1 MIGDRCSVIGYRLSV
16 NRLPFTAYRLP
27 FTVYRLPFTAY
38 RLPKMSTPTA
48 APSVVSLD
56 SVSAIRQEMA
66 HLFLAAHTA
75 LDSPQPGYV
84 TYYGRFLTDPADCY
98 DELRGIFEKRG
109 FTPLI
114 REGKDGRIALIADP
128 IVHNPPASDWRINA
142 ALFVV
147 TVLAT
152 LATGAFYNAETL
164 DQAWQIWRGW
174 PFALSIMLILGAHEM
189 GHYVMARY
197 HNVPVTLPYFIPLPI
212 ISPIGTMGAVIRLK
226 APVKNKRALLDI
238 GAAGPLAGLVFAVPI
253 LLYGLYTSEVGPIMP
268 GGLLE
273 GNSIFYAA
281 AKILVF
287 GRFLPDGTQDVYL
300 NQVAWAGW
308 VGLLVTSLN
317 LLPVGQLDGG
327 HVAFTLF
334 GKRAKQLFL
343 PVLAILAALAA
354 YSFIVDGTMTWAV
367 WIVLLF
373 FLGRSYAEPLDEV
386 TSLDRKRRAI
396 AIVTL
401 IIFVLIFMPVPFR
414 LL

>member
-1 MIGDRCSVIGYRLSV
+1 
-16 NRLPFTAYRLP
+16 
-27 FTVYRLPFTAY
+27 
-38 RLPKMSTPTA
+38 MSYLTPTA

-66 HLFLAAHTA
+66 HLFLVTHTE
-75 LDSPQPGYV
+75 LDKPHPGYV
-84 TYYGRFLTDPADCY
+84 TYHGRFLADLADCY
-98 DELRGIFEKRG
+98 DELRGIFEKYG
-109 FTPLI
+109 FTPLV
-114 REGKDGRIALIADP
+114 REEADGRIALIADP

-142 ALFVV
+142 ALFIV
-147 TVLAT
+147 TILAT

-189 GHYVMARY
+189 GHYIMARY
-197 HNVPVTLPYFIPLPI
+197 HKVPVTLPYFIPLPI
-212 ISPIGTMGAVIRLK
+212 ISPIGTMGAVIRMK
-226 APVKNKRALLDI
+226 GPVKNKRALHDI
-238 GAAGPLAGLVFAVPI
+238 GVAGPLAGLVFTVPI
-253 LLYGLYTSEVGPIMP
+253 LLYGLYTSDVGPIVP

-281 AKILVF
+281 SKIMVF
-287 GRFLPDGTQDVYL
+287 GRFLPDGAQDVYL

-308 VGLLVTSLN
+308 VGLLITSLN

-334 GKRAKQLFL
+334 GKRAKKFFL
-343 PVLAILAALAA
+343 PVLVILVALAI
-354 YSFIVDGTMTWAV
+354 YSFIVDGTLTWVV

-373 FLGRSYAEPLDEV
+373 FLGRTYAEPLDEV
-386 TSLDRKRRAI
+386 TPLDKKRRVI
-396 AIVTL
+396 ALATL
-401 IIFVLIFMPVPFR
+401 IIFVLIFMPIPFR